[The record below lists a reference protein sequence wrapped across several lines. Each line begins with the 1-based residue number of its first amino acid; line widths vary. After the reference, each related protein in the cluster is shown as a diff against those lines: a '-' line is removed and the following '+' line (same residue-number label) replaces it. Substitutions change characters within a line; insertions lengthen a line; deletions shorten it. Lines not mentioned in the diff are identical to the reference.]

1 MDTEL
6 RGPRTVLDFQHTR
19 MIDDRSCC
27 VCFGRWWAAPRM
39 LGDPKAPQGLM
50 DAELSWALDAGF
62 LSAQAS
68 CDPEGC
74 GPRKLQEDSWA
85 QKLRGLHTLVDRT
98 RDACGREGA
107 PRNRG
112 CGGCVGIRSKNLRT
126 LKLRGLQT
134 LMDIQRAPKTC
145 GR

>member
-1 MDTEL
+1 
-6 RGPRTVLDFQHTR
+6 
-19 MIDDRSCC
+19 
-27 VCFGRWWAAPRM
+27 M
-39 LGDPKAPQGLM
+39 LGDSKAPQGLM

-85 QKLRGLHTLVDRT
+85 QKLRGLYTLVDRT

-107 PRNRG
+107 PRNQGREG
-112 CGGCVGIRSKNLRT
+112 FVGPRSKNLRT
-126 LKLRGLQT
+126 LELRGLQT